1 MVFLQLLVN
10 EVQCALPEFAVR
22 RVEQHHWYQWAFA
35 GLDQCQYFQRFIQGT
50 EATRAQH
57 EGIGF
62 LDEEQLAGEEEV
74 EGQQAGRA
82 VDSGVGMLF
91 EGQGNVEPQAV
102 CQSGTLMGGGHDAA
116 TGASDDHHVR
126 ARQRGTE
133 FPGHAVERVFH
144 GGTGRAEYSDLA
156 SPLELFEHTESLLQF
171 AQGLQ
176 GDFGI
181 PAVVVFLGHA
191 QHGQDHV
198 AVDRDVR
205 AVG

>member
-74 EGQQAGRA
+74 EGQQVARSVDGRI
-82 VDSGVGMLF
+82 GMLL
-91 EGQGNVEPQAV
+91 EGQGDVETEAV
-102 CQSGTLMGGGHDAA
+102 IPTGTFVGGSHDAA
-116 TGASDDHHVR
+116 ACASDDHQVR
-126 ARQRGTE
+126 ACQRGTE
-133 FPGHAVERVFH
+133 FPGHCIQRVFD
-144 GGTGRAEYSDLA
+144 GCACRAEHRDFA
-156 SPLELFEHTESLLQF
+156 APLELFEHAEGVLQF

-176 GDFGI
+176 GNLGI